1 MGGHQRRCF
10 ADRSDAAFNG
20 GFISTVVSTSRHRY
34 VQQVAALK
42 LALTRPK
49 VGFLLAAV
57 VNLMVEIKCQ
67 RAAKQKNLDFH
78 INLQMSDR

>member
-10 ADRSDAAFNG
+10 ADGSDAAFDG
-20 GFISTVVSTSRHRY
+20 GFISPIVSTCRHRY

-42 LALTRPK
+42 LTLTRPK
-49 VGFLLAAV
+49 VAFLLAAV

-67 RAAKQKNLDFH
+67 SAANTTNFDFH